1 MAALVLSVELLPMNT
16 VWPSCGALSAVCTP
30 MKPLP
35 PGLFSTVTGWPAS
48 SPMLLAKSRA
58 VMSVPLPGGNGTMKR
73 IGRDGKAGVC
83 ANDGAVGCSRGP
95 SASADWLAWRALLP
109 VLRSSL
115 AGDGAARFEPGDV
128 CLAQPRLAQDFAAV
142 LPDRGRL
149 AIDRGGRGRKARR
162 RPQLADGPCARM
174 PGLLEQAD
182 RLQVRVRGQ

>member
-83 ANDGAVGCSRGP
+83 ANDGMPARPASCSQRRRWVVTLPARAGRVGVGGGGGGG
-95 SASADWLAWRALLP
+95 AGWLAGRAPLR

-149 AIDRGGRGRKARR
+149 AVDRGGGGRRG
-162 RPQLADGPCARM
+162 G
-174 PGLLEQAD
+174 
-182 RLQVRVRGQ
+182 RV